1 MAVQLK
7 EATSA
12 AANAYRDTAR
22 LTRLLTVLS
31 SPSPPSE
38 LLERAVAVLSQVFTC
53 EVVCVVERVGDR
65 YVVVSASGIPED
77 DVAFVEGWALVPA
90 AAEVTSTGAPVTR
103 QLESPDPDVP
113 AALDGLG
120 LRSAAF
126 VPMSVG
132 PVEVEQLLVLFRS
145 TGEPFSGTDLH
156 VLTSVAQRLSVAAAD
171 RERAEAIERLA
182 QTGHQLAG
190 HLDPTSL
197 DDIAAQLLQR
207 LTVSDG
213 AWVSRLGESPSG
225 RADAGPASVAVTAGP
240 HPVDPRAWEA
250 ALQGRVW
257 TRAETTG
264 ADPHAT
270 MCVPVVRGGRPIAL
284 LCAMRDRP
292 SPYRGEVREIA
303 TIFADYFGTA
313 VESARLYQ
321 ELSLRATRDPLTG
334 LANRELATQRL
345 DDALATGASAHVG
358 LLFCDLDGFKA
369 INDRL
374 GHDAGDE
381 LLELVAARLRNGVR
395 PRDLL
400 ARFGGDEFVVVLSEV
415 ETLDQVLDVARR
427 LLRGF
432 DDPFAIQGERVS
444 VTASVGGVL
453 GIQGQTTA
461 NSMLRDADAAM
472 YVAKSRGRGV
482 VEVFDEAASSRS
494 LDRLGLRSELLHAVD
509 RRQLEIGYQPVVR
522 LESGKLIAFE
532 ALLRWNHPSRGPV
545 PPDVFIPLAEEAG
558 AIVRIGTW
566 VLEQAC
572 RQLADWQRL
581 PGHRHLLLSVNV
593 SAAQLIEV
601 DASSAIVDMVRSAGV
616 SPNDVWIEVTERS
629 HAGEDVTLVTESLRS
644 AGLHLAL
651 DDFGAS
657 YSNLAY
663 LKQFPAECLKIDRS
677 FVDNLASDR
686 TNQRIVRGIL
696 AIADS
701 LGLIVV
707 AEGVERAADKEAL
720 LSLGCRLGQGHLFA
734 PALMVPDA
742 TNLLRSSD
750 GAAYPAQWA
759 SGTLTRTG

>member
-1 MAVQLK
+1 MDERRSDVESLAARLK

-12 AANAYRDTAR
+12 AENAYRDSAR

-31 SPSPPSE
+31 SPAPPSE
-38 LLERAVAVLSQVFTC
+38 LLERATAVLSEVFIC
-53 EVVCVVERVGDR
+53 DVVCVVECVGER
-65 YVVVSASGIPED
+65 FVAVSASGLPRD
-77 DVAFVEGWALVPA
+77 DVAFVEGWALGPA
-90 AAEVTSTGAPVTR
+90 AAEVIASRTPVTR
-103 QLESPDPDVP
+103 QLASPDADVP
-113 AALDGLG
+113 SSLDGLG

-126 VPMSVG
+126 VPMSTG

-156 VLTSVAQRLSVAAAD
+156 VLTSVAQRLAVSAAD

-197 DDIAAQLLQR
+197 DDIAAELLQR

-213 AWVSRLGESPSG
+213 AWVGRIGESPPDLPDALGATPVAIGAG
-225 RADAGPASVAVTAGP
+225 RHPIDAE
-240 HPVDPRAWEA
+240 AWAA
-250 ALQGRVW
+250 ALQGRMW
-257 TRAETTG
+257 TKAATTG
-264 ADPHAT
+264 PGPRAT
-270 MCVPVVRGGRPIAL
+270 MCIPVVRGGAPIAL

-313 VESARLYQ
+313 VENARLYE
-321 ELSLRATRDPLTG
+321 ELSLRATRDTLTG
-334 LANRELATQRL
+334 LANRDLVTQRL
-345 DDALATGASAHVG
+345 DDALATGSASRVG

-374 GHDAGDE
+374 GHEAGDE
-381 LLELVAARLRNGVR
+381 LLRLVAARLRGGVR

-400 ARFGGDEFVVVLSEV
+400 ARFGGDEFVVVLGDV
-415 ETLDQVLDVARR
+415 DTLDQVVDVARR

-432 DDPFAIQGERVS
+432 DESFALHGEQVS
-444 VTASVGGVL
+444 VTASIGGVL
-453 GIQGQTTA
+453 GKQGETTA
-461 NSMLRDADAAM
+461 NAMLRDADAAM
-472 YVAKSRGRGV
+472 YVAKARGRGV
-482 VEVFDEAASSRS
+482 VEVFDEAASTCS

-509 RRQLEIGYQPVVR
+509 RREFEIGYQPVVR
-522 LESGKLIAFE
+522 LDSGTLVAFE
-532 ALLRWNHPSRGPV
+532 ALLRWTHPSRGPV

-558 AIVRIGTW
+558 EIVRIGTW
-566 VLEQAC
+566 VLGQAC

-581 PGHRHLLLSVNV
+581 PGHRRLLLSVNG
-593 SAAQLIEV
+593 SAAQLCEA
-601 DASSAIVDMVRSAGV
+601 DSSSRIVDLVRSTGV
-616 SPNDVWIEVTERS
+616 DPKDVWIEVNERS
-629 HAGEDVTLVTESLRS
+629 HAGEDVTMATESLRS
-644 AGLHLAL
+644 AGFHLAI

-677 FVDNLASDR
+677 FVDNLATDR

-696 AIADS
+696 AIAES
-701 LGLIVV
+701 LGLSVV

-742 TNLLRSSD
+742 TDLLR
-750 GAAYPAQWA
+750 A
-759 SGTLTRTG
+759 SAGGS